1 MPKSKKCKTDGGGGL
16 DVPQKRPPVICMLHV
31 IGIQHGEFTSMKNI
45 KGSPSDMLN
54 KLHGIRDRR
63 LLESH
68 DSPNRMTDICK
79 GIPENLDGKDLG
91 SIGYHRG
98 CYQNFTNNLSRLK
111 CRDTSKSSGDASK
124 SRSPRKPST
133 SSGIQFFPPACIF
146 CKKIAIKVSR
156 KTERCSKFSIFKDK
170 DGSFKVP
177 TWKKIEHRA
186 LELGDNRL
194 HRMVQ
199 GEDLFAKEAQFHQTC
214 LKAFNLKYLKHCK
227 KQGTNNSQ
235 GADQDQKATAYEQ
248 SFSTVL
254 EFLQEQVIEQK
265 EVVQLSSLR
274 LLFIKELEKNGF
286 PNPEYRG
293 EKLKARLENHP
304 INENISM
311 IKFNPGDKGCITYH
325 LVYSSSLSVADAVAY
340 AFKLGSRD
348 NYHDVAVNLHRII
361 LKSFNDSESL
371 PWPPTADDLE
381 VKSPDEFL
389 PPELVM
395 FLKCVIGGEADI
407 DRSEKKSRIVF
418 SIGQV

>member
-227 KQGTNNSQ
+227 NK
-235 GADQDQKATAYEQ
+235 
-248 SFSTVL
+248 VL
-254 EFLQEQVIEQK
+254 TIPRAQTRIKRLLLMSSHFLLY
-265 EVVQLSSLR
+265 LSSFKSKLLNRKR
-274 LLFIKELEKNGF
+274 LSNFHPYAFCLSKNWRKMVSLIQNTEEKN
-286 PNPEYRG
+286 
-293 EKLKARLENHP
+293 
-304 INENISM
+304 
-311 IKFNPGDKGCITYH
+311 
-325 LVYSSSLSVADAVAY
+325 
-340 AFKLGSRD
+340 
-348 NYHDVAVNLHRII
+348 
-361 LKSFNDSESL
+361 
-371 PWPPTADDLE
+371 
-381 VKSPDEFL
+381 
-389 PPELVM
+389 
-395 FLKCVIGGEADI
+395 
-407 DRSEKKSRIVF
+407 
-418 SIGQV
+418 